1 MLQNY
6 NFFCLYAN
14 FFVPLRQIFRFTTE
28 KTMNNW
34 KIWTMAAIAML
45 GVSCAKE
52 STDTS
57 KAPVTKPQISIE
69 GGRLTPEG
77 LWAMGRIGSVKSDI
91 ETGLLAYTVSYYS
104 VEENRSTTWIRI
116 CNPYE
121 PSADGGQMAVV
132 DEFVGSEPA
141 WFGNSGALAYLK
153 GGKLF
158 IRRDKEEVEVEGA
171 EDIEGF
177 LLSPMRDKIILVKQV
192 KTVPSTAD
200 KYPDL
205 PLATGHMHED
215 LMYKHWDEWT
225 ETAPQPF
232 VCELETEYFG
242 EGERMKSAKL
252 GGCFNILEGT
262 AYESPM
268 KPFGGVEQLA
278 WNPNNEEIAYTCR
291 KKTGLDYAVSTNSD
305 IYLFNTRTR
314 EERNITEGNG
324 GYDTNPSYSRNGEWI
339 AWQSMER
346 DGYESDENRLM
357 VMNLKTGEK
366 RFLSRSLDSNVDE
379 YKWLDDTALVFTA
392 CKHATVQL
400 YRVTLD
406 GWTTKLTDGQWDLG
420 LGDVTDYQAYLL
432 GHSMR
437 QANEIYHL
445 DIREWLRKD
454 KEQYA
459 HTEIYYEQP
468 FDTYNKLLDKLTSEN
483 DNIYSQIE
491 RSTVVPRW
499 QKTTDGKDMLTWII
513 YPPHFDPAKK
523 YPTILYCEGGPQ
535 SPVSQFWSFRWNFMM
550 MSAGDY
556 IIVAPNRRGLPGFG
570 KEWNEEISGDYGGQC
585 MKDYFTAI
593 DEFCKE
599 PYVDKDHLGCVGA
612 SFGGF
617 SVYWIAGHHDG
628 RFKAFIAHD
637 GIFNLEM
644 QYLETEEKWFA
655 NWDMGGAYWE
665 KDNKTAQRTFANS
678 PHKFVDKW
686 DTPILCIH
694 GERDYRILANQAMAA
709 YDAAK
714 MRGVPAEL
722 LIFPDENH
730 WVLKPQNGILWQREF
745 RGWLD
750 RWLK

>member
-1 MLQNY
+1 MK
-6 NFFCLYAN
+6 
-14 FFVPLRQIFRFTTE
+14 QIRIF
-28 KTMNNW
+28 
-34 KIWTMAAIAML
+34 IMAVVAL
-45 GVSCAKE
+45 VGVSCQKAE
-52 STDTS
+52 EG
-57 KAPVTKPQISIE
+57 KAPITKPQITIE
-69 GGRLTPEG
+69 GGRLTPEA

-91 ETGLLAYTVSYYS
+91 ETGWLAYTVSYYS
-104 VEENRSTTWIRI
+104 VAENRSTSWIRI
-116 CNPYE
+116 CNPF
-121 PSADGGQMAVV
+121 DNMHVD
-132 DEFVGSEPA
+132 DEFVGYEPA
-141 WFGNSGALAYLK
+141 WFGCSGWLAYMR
-153 GGKLF
+153 GGQLYL
-158 IRRDKEEVEVEGA
+158 RRDKEEVKVEGA
-171 EDIEGF
+171 DDIEGF
-177 LLSPMRDKIILVKQV
+177 LLSPMRDKIILIKQV
-192 KTVPSTAD
+192 KTVPTTAD

-232 VCELETEYFG
+232 VCELEITYYG
-242 EGERMKSAKL
+242 EGERIKTAKI
-252 GGCFNILEGT
+252 GESINILEGT
-262 AYESPM
+262 AYECPM
-268 KPFGGVEQLA
+268 KPFGGIEQLA

-291 KKTGLDYAVSTNSD
+291 KKTGLDYAISTDSD
-305 IYLFNTRTR
+305 IYLYDLRTR
-314 EERNITEGNG
+314 RHKDLTKDNM
-324 GYDTNPSYSRNGEWI
+324 GYDTNPSYSPDGMWI

-357 VMNLKTGEK
+357 VMNLETGEK
-366 RFLSRSLDSNVDE
+366 RFLSRTLDSNVDE
-379 YKWLDDTALVFTA
+379 YAWLDYNSLVFNA
-392 CKHATVQL
+392 CWHATEQL
-400 YRVTLD
+400 YKVDLNGQITQ
-406 GWTTKLTDGQWDLG
+406 LTEGQHDLG
-420 LGDVTDYQAYLL
+420 LGDVTDYNIWVL

-437 QANEIYHL
+437 QANEVYRL
-445 DIREWLRKD
+445 NLRESN
-454 KEQYA
+454 E
-459 HTEIYYEQP
+459 
-468 FDTYNKLLDKLTSEN
+468 LTQLTHEN
-483 DNIYSQIE
+483 DNIYNQIE
-491 RSTVVPRW
+491 RSSVVPRW

-535 SPVSQFWSFRWNFMM
+535 TPVSQFWSFRWNFMM

-570 KEWNEEISGDYGGQC
+570 KAWNEQISGDYGGQC
-585 MKDYFTAI
+585 MKDYFSAI

-665 KDNKTAQRTFANS
+665 KDNKIAQRTFANS

-694 GERDYRILANQAMAA
+694 GEKDYRILANQAMSAF
-709 YDAAK
+709 DAAK

>member
-1 MLQNY
+1 
-6 NFFCLYAN
+6 
-14 FFVPLRQIFRFTTE
+14 
-28 KTMNNW
+28 
-34 KIWTMAAIAML
+34 MALMALVGA
-45 GVSCAKE
+45 SCQKAE
-52 STDTS
+52 EG
-57 KAPVTKPQISIE
+57 KAPITKPQITIE

-77 LWAMGRIGSVKSDI
+77 LWAMGRIGSVQSDI
-91 ETGLLAYTVSYYS
+91 ETGWLAYTVSYYS
-104 VEENRSTTWIRI
+104 VEENRSTSWIRV
-116 CNPYE
+116 CNPFE
-121 PSADGGQMAVV
+121 NMHVD
-132 DEFVGSEPA
+132 DEFVGYEPA
-141 WFGNSGALAYLK
+141 WFGSSGWLAYLR
-153 GGKLF
+153 GGQLYL
-158 IRRDKEEVEVEGA
+158 RRDKEEVKVEGA

-177 LLSPMRDKIILVKQV
+177 LLSPMRDKVILIKQV

-205 PLATGHMHED
+205 PLATGHIHED

-232 VCELETEYFG
+232 VCPLELTWYG
-242 EGERMKSAKL
+242 EGERIKSAKI
-252 GGCFNILEGT
+252 GEGVNILEGT
-262 AYESPM
+262 AFESPM
-268 KPFGGVEQLA
+268 KPFGGIEQLA

-291 KKTGLDYAVSTNSD
+291 KKTGLEYAISTNSD
-305 IYLFNTRTR
+305 IYLVKVTGDGLQVTGD
-314 EERNITEGNG
+314 RNITEGNK
-324 GYDTNPSYSRNGEWI
+324 GYDTNPAYSPNGEWI
-339 AWQSMER
+339 AWLSMER

-366 RFLSRSLDSNVDE
+366 RFVSRVLDTNIDE
-379 YKWLDDTALVFTA
+379 FAWYDDNTLLGTAVIQGTIHLWA
-392 CKHATVQL
+392 L
-400 YRVTLD
+400 GLD
-406 GWTTKLTDGQWDLG
+406 GSAAKLTEGQFDVS
-420 LGDVTDYQAYLL
+420 LGDVCDHYAFLL
-432 GHSMR
+432 RHSMR
-437 QANEIYHL
+437 EANEICRL
-445 DIREWLRKD
+445 DVQQGIEKIDGYIDL
-454 KEQYA
+454 EQ
-459 HTEIYYEQP
+459 
-468 FDTYNKLLDKLTSEN
+468 LTHEN
-483 DNIYSQIE
+483 DNIYAQIE

-499 QKTTDGKDMLTWII
+499 QKTSDGKDMLTWII
-513 YPPHFDPAKK
+513 YPPHFDPSKK

-570 KEWNEEISGDYGGQC
+570 KAWNEEISGDYGGQC
-585 MKDYFTAI
+585 MRDYFSAI
-593 DEFCKE
+593 DEFCTE

-617 SVYWIAGHHDG
+617 SVYWIAVHHNK

-655 NWDMGGAYWE
+655 NWDMGGAYWD
-665 KDNKTAQRTFANS
+665 KNNKIAQRTFANS

-694 GERDYRILANQAMAA
+694 GEKDYRILANQAMAA
-709 YDAAK
+709 FDAAK

-745 RGWLD
+745 RNWLD
-750 RWLK
+750 RWLKEN

>member
-1 MLQNY
+1 M
-6 NFFCLYAN
+6 
-14 FFVPLRQIFRFTTE
+14 
-28 KTMNNW
+28 K
-34 KIWTMAAIAML
+34 KIHLLIMATIAL
-45 GVSCAKE
+45 VSASCAKQE
-52 STDTS
+52 DQ
-57 KAPVTKPQISIE
+57 KAPITKPQITIE

-91 ETGLLAYTVSYYS
+91 ETGWLAYTVSYYS
-104 VEENRSTTWIRI
+104 VEENRSTSWIRI
-116 CNPYE
+116 CNPYTE
-121 PSADGGQMAVV
+121 NGELEVF
-132 DEFVGSEPA
+132 DEFVGYEPA
-141 WFGNSGALAYLK
+141 WFGGSGWLAYMR
-153 GGKLF
+153 GGQLYL
-158 IRRDKEEVEVEGA
+158 RRGKEDVKVEGA
-171 EDIEGF
+171 EDIDGF
-177 LLSPMRDKIILVKQV
+177 LLSPMRDKVILIKQV
-192 KTVPSTAD
+192 KTVPTTQD

-215 LMYKHWDEWT
+215 LLYKHWDHWT

-232 VCELETEYFG
+232 VCHLEVEYYG
-242 EGERMKSAKL
+242 EGERIISAKVDE
-252 GGCFNILEGT
+252 GVNILEGT
-262 AYESPM
+262 AFECPM
-268 KPFGGVEQLA
+268 EPFGGMEQLA

-291 KKTGLDYAVSTNSD
+291 KKTGLEYAVSTNSD
-305 IYLFNTRTR
+305 IYLFDVRTR
-314 EERNITEGNG
+314 AHKNITEDNK
-324 GYDTNPSYSRNGEWI
+324 GYDTNPSYSPDGQWI

-346 DGYESDENRLM
+346 DGYESDENRLF
-357 VMNLKTGEK
+357 VMNLETGEK
-366 RFLSRSLDSNVDE
+366 RFLSRTLDSNVDE
-379 YKWLDDTALVFTA
+379 YAWLDEKSIVFTA
-392 CKHATVQL
+392 CWHATVQL
-400 YRVTLD
+400 YQIDLD
-406 GWTTKLTDGQWDLG
+406 GNMNQLTEGQFDLG
-420 LGDVTDYQAYLL
+420 LGDVEDYQAYLL
-432 GHSMR
+432 RHSMR
-437 QANEIYHL
+437 EANEIYQL
-445 DIREWLRKD
+445 DIRSGQEMV
-454 KEQYA
+454 Q
-459 HTEIYYEQP
+459 
-468 FDTYNKLLDKLTSEN
+468 LTHEN
-483 DNIYSQIE
+483 DNIYNQIE

-499 QKTTDGKDMLTWII
+499 QKTTDGKQMLTWII
-513 YPPHFDPAKK
+513 YPPHFDPSKK

-570 KEWNEEISGDYGGQC
+570 RAWNEEISGDYGGQC
-585 MKDYFTAI
+585 MKDYLKAI

-617 SVYWIAGHHDG
+617 SVYWLAGHHDG

-655 NWDMGGAYWE
+655 QWDLGGPYWD
-665 KDNKTAQRTFANS
+665 KKNKIAQRTYANS

-686 DTPILCIH
+686 TAPILCIH
-694 GERDYRILANQAMAA
+694 GEKDYRILANQAMAA

-714 MRGVPAEL
+714 MQGVPAEL

>member
-1 MLQNY
+1 MK
-6 NFFCLYAN
+6 
-14 FFVPLRQIFRFTTE
+14 QIRIF
-28 KTMNNW
+28 
-34 KIWTMAAIAML
+34 IMAVVAL
-45 GVSCAKE
+45 VGVSCQKAE
-52 STDTS
+52 EG
-57 KAPVTKPQISIE
+57 KAPITKPQITIE
-69 GGRLTPEG
+69 GGRLTPEA

-91 ETGLLAYTVSYYS
+91 ETGWLAYTVSYYS
-104 VEENRSTTWIRI
+104 VAENRSTSWIRI
-116 CNPYE
+116 CNPF
-121 PSADGGQMAVV
+121 DNMHVD
-132 DEFVGSEPA
+132 DEFVGYEPA
-141 WFGNSGALAYLK
+141 WFGCSGWLAYMR
-153 GGKLF
+153 GGQLYL
-158 IRRDKEEVEVEGA
+158 RRDKEEVKVEGA
-171 EDIEGF
+171 DDIEGF
-177 LLSPMRDKIILVKQV
+177 LLSPMRDKIILIKQV
-192 KTVPSTAD
+192 KTVPTTAD

-232 VCELETEYFG
+232 VCELEITYYG
-242 EGERMKSAKL
+242 EGERIKTAKI
-252 GGCFNILEGT
+252 GESINILEGT
-262 AYESPM
+262 AYECPM
-268 KPFGGVEQLA
+268 KPFGGIEQLA

-291 KKTGLDYAVSTNSD
+291 KKTGLDYAVSTDSD
-305 IYLFNTRTR
+305 IYLYDLRTR
-314 EERNITEGNG
+314 RHKDLTKDNM
-324 GYDTNPSYSRNGEWI
+324 GYDTNPSYSPDGMWI

-357 VMNLKTGEK
+357 VINLETGEK
-366 RFLSRSLDSNVDE
+366 RFLSRTLDSNVDE
-379 YKWLDDTALVFTA
+379 YAWLDYNSLVFNA
-392 CKHATVQL
+392 CWHATEQL
-400 YRVTLD
+400 YKVDLNGQITQ
-406 GWTTKLTDGQWDLG
+406 LTEGQHDLG
-420 LGDVTDYQAYLL
+420 LGDVTDYNIWVL

-437 QANEIYHL
+437 QANEVYRL
-445 DIREWLRKD
+445 NLRESN
-454 KEQYA
+454 E
-459 HTEIYYEQP
+459 
-468 FDTYNKLLDKLTSEN
+468 LTQLTHEN
-483 DNIYSQIE
+483 DNIYNQIE

-499 QKTTDGKDMLTWII
+499 QKTTDSKDMLTWII

-535 SPVSQFWSFRWNFMM
+535 TPVSQFWSFRWNFMM

-570 KEWNEEISGDYGGQC
+570 KAWNEQISGDYGGQC
-585 MKDYFTAI
+585 MKDYFSAI

-655 NWDMGGAYWE
+655 NWDLGGAYWE
-665 KDNKTAQRTFANS
+665 KDNKIAQRTFANS

-694 GERDYRILANQAMAA
+694 GEKDYRILANQAMSAF
-709 YDAAK
+709 DAAK

>member
-1 MLQNY
+1 
-6 NFFCLYAN
+6 
-14 FFVPLRQIFRFTTE
+14 
-28 KTMNNW
+28 
-34 KIWTMAAIAML
+34 MALMSL
-45 GVSCAKE
+45 VGTSCQKAE
-52 STDTS
+52 EG
-57 KAPVTKPQISIE
+57 KAPITKPQITIE

-91 ETGLLAYTVSYYS
+91 ETGWLAYTVSYYS
-104 VEENRSTTWIRI
+104 VEENRSTSWIRI
-116 CNPYE
+116 CNPFE
-121 PSADGGQMAVV
+121 EVTGEGLPVT
-132 DEFVGSEPA
+132 DEFVGYEPA
-141 WFGNSGALAYLK
+141 WFGCSGWLAYLK
-153 GGKLF
+153 GGKLYL
-158 IRRDKEEVEVEGA
+158 RRDNDEVEVQGA

-177 LLSPMRDKIILVKQV
+177 LLSPLRDKIILIKQV
-192 KTVPSTAD
+192 KTVPTTAD

-232 VCELETEYFG
+232 VCDLEIEYYG
-242 EGERMKSAKL
+242 EGERIKSAKI
-252 GGCFNILEGT
+252 GGCINILEGT
-262 AYESPM
+262 AYECPM

-305 IYLFNTRTR
+305 IYLYDLRTRTHK
-314 EERNITEGNG
+314 NITEDNG
-324 GYDTNPSYSRNGEWI
+324 GYDTNPAYSPDGQWI

-357 VMNLKTGEK
+357 VMNLQTGEK
-366 RFLSRSLDSNVDE
+366 RFLSRTLDSNVDE
-379 YKWLDDTALVFTA
+379 YAWLDNEALVFNA
-392 CKHATVQL
+392 CWHATEQIYKVDLKGQI
-400 YRVTLD
+400 
-406 GWTTKLTDGQWDLG
+406 TKLTEGQHDLG
-420 LGDVTDYQAYLL
+420 LGDVTDYNIWVL

-437 QANEIYHL
+437 QANEIYRL
-445 DIREWLRKD
+445 QVTGDGLQE
-454 KEQYA
+454 
-459 HTEIYYEQP
+459 
-468 FDTYNKLLDKLTSEN
+468 LTQLTHEN
-483 DNIYSQIE
+483 DNIYNQIE

-513 YPPHFDPAKK
+513 YPPHFDPNKK

-535 SPVSQFWSFRWNFMM
+535 TPVSQFWSFRWNFMM

-570 KEWNEEISGDYGGQC
+570 KAWNEQISGDYGGQC
-585 MKDYFTAI
+585 MKDYFSAI

-617 SVYWIAGHHDG
+617 SVYWIAGHHNK

-655 NWDMGGAYWE
+655 NWDMGGAYWD
-665 KDNKTAQRTFANS
+665 KDNKIAQRTFANS
-678 PHKFVDKW
+678 PHKFVDQW

-694 GERDYRILANQAMAA
+694 GEKDYRILANQAMAA
-709 YDAAK
+709 FDAAK